1 MGCGIAMKKL
11 LCIIFVG
18 AICVMNQS
26 SVHAEDSGKSTGLF
40 DDVDIVTDENAVPI
54 DRKDISGMKNAEMG
68 DTVAAL
74 DQTMQ
79 RSAAAP
85 YWTNTGGVKRFYDAN
100 GNMMYHA
107 GSKMIIDVSE
117 HQGVINWDQ
126 VKAAGI
132 DGAILRISYGY
143 ENGYDK
149 QFVRNVQECNRLGI
163 PYGIYMYSYAYD
175 ANFAYHEAADVVNL
189 LSKVQVN
196 LSYPIYYDI
205 EGFAPFNHLGVVRYH
220 PTSPSQYESIIA
232 TFINYMNTHGYAGK
246 VHVYSYRS
254 YLQNELNSS
263 KILSYVS
270 WIAAYTQTLGYTNTF
285 YNGVQGW
292 QYTSDGSVKGINGR
306 VDISCFSDFMYNASV
321 SASVPE
327 AVTEKLAEKNIK
339 FNAGYLTGFQLNSD
353 ISALQSSLASLGKVT
368 LYGING
374 NVITSGKVATGQMIT
389 IEMNNR
395 AADQVYKMAV
405 VIRGDVN
412 GDGVIKSNDYALI
425 KNDILNIKKL
435 TNASYKAAD
444 VSGDG
449 LVRSNDYALIKN
461 YILGRSS
468 IKQ

>member
-1 MGCGIAMKKL
+1 MKKL

-18 AICVMNQS
+18 AICIMNQS

-40 DDVDIVTDENAVPI
+40 DDVEIVTDENAVPI

-74 DQTMQ
+74 DHTMQ

-117 HQGVINWDQ
+117 HQGVINWEQ

-175 ANFAYHEAADVVNL
+175 ANFAYNEAVDVVKL

-374 NVITSGKVATGQMIT
+374 NVITSGNVATGQMIT

-412 GDGVIKSNDYALI
+412 GDGKISGIDYVKVRNKIDGKSQFNSIESLASDINNDGKI
-425 KNDILNIKKL
+425 
-435 TNASYKAAD
+435 
-444 VSGDG
+444 SGIDYVRIRNHIDG
-449 LVRSNDYALIKN
+449 KTTIT
-461 YILGRSS
+461 
-468 IKQ
+468 Q

>member
-1 MGCGIAMKKL
+1 MKKL

-18 AICVMNQS
+18 AICIMNQS

-40 DDVDIVTDENAVPI
+40 DDVEIVTDENAVPI

-74 DQTMQ
+74 DHTMQ

-126 VKAAGI
+126 VKSSGI

-175 ANFAYHEAADVVNL
+175 ANFAYHEAADVVKL

-205 EGFAPFNHLGVVRYH
+205 EGFDSFNHLGVVRYH

-353 ISALQSSLASLGKVT
+353 ISALQSSLAGLGKVT

-412 GDGVIKSNDYALI
+412 GDGKISGIDYVKVRNKIDGKSQFNSIESLASDINNDGKI
-425 KNDILNIKKL
+425 
-435 TNASYKAAD
+435 
-444 VSGDG
+444 SGIDYVRIRNHIDG
-449 LVRSNDYALIKN
+449 KTTIT
-461 YILGRSS
+461 
-468 IKQ
+468 Q

>member
-1 MGCGIAMKKL
+1 MKKL

-18 AICVMNQS
+18 AICIMNQS

-40 DDVDIVTDENAVPI
+40 DDVEIVTDENAVPI

-74 DQTMQ
+74 DHTMQ

-117 HQGVINWDQ
+117 HQGVINWEQ

-175 ANFAYHEAADVVNL
+175 ANFAYHEAADVVKL

-353 ISALQSSLASLGKVT
+353 ISALQSSLAGLGKVT

-374 NVITSGKVATGQMIT
+374 NVITSGKVATGQTIT

-412 GDGVIKSNDYALI
+412 GDGKISGIDYVKVRNKIDGKSQFNSIESLASDINNDGKI
-425 KNDILNIKKL
+425 
-435 TNASYKAAD
+435 
-444 VSGDG
+444 SGIDYVRIRNHIDG
-449 LVRSNDYALIKN
+449 KTTIT
-461 YILGRSS
+461 
-468 IKQ
+468 Q

>member
-1 MGCGIAMKKL
+1 MKKL

-18 AICVMNQS
+18 AICIMNQS

-40 DDVDIVTDENAVPI
+40 DDVEIVTDENAVPI

-74 DQTMQ
+74 DHTMQ

-205 EGFAPFNHLGVVRYH
+205 EGFDPFYHLGVVRYH

-246 VHVYSYRS
+246 VHVYSYRN
-254 YLQNELNSS
+254 YLQNALNSS

-292 QYTSDGSVKGINGR
+292 QYTNSGSVKGINGR

-353 ISALQSSLASLGKVT
+353 ISALQSSLAGLGKVT

-374 NVITSGKVATGQMIT
+374 NVITSGIVATGQTIT
-389 IEMNNR
+389 IEMNSR

-412 GDGVIKSNDYALI
+412 GDGKISGIDYVKVRNKIDGKSQFNSIESLASDINNDGKI
-425 KNDILNIKKL
+425 
-435 TNASYKAAD
+435 
-444 VSGDG
+444 SGIDYVRIRNHIDG
-449 LVRSNDYALIKN
+449 KTTIT
-461 YILGRSS
+461 
-468 IKQ
+468 Q

>member
-1 MGCGIAMKKL
+1 MKKL
-11 LCIIFVG
+11 LCILFIG
-18 AICVMNQS
+18 ALCIVNQADI
-26 SVHAEDSGKSTGLF
+26 HAEGSGESTDLF
-40 DDVDIVTDENAVPI
+40 DGVEIVTDENAVPI
-54 DRKDISGMKNAEMG
+54 DRKDISGMENAEMG
-68 DTVAAL
+68 DNLAMI
-74 DQTMQ
+74 DHTMQ

-85 YWTNTGGVKRFYDAN
+85 YWTNSGGVKRFYDAN
-100 GNMMYHA
+100 GTLMYHA

-117 HQGVINWDQ
+117 HQGVINWEK
-126 VKAAGI
+126 VKASGV

-143 ENGYDK
+143 ENGFDK
-149 QFVRNVQECNRLGI
+149 QFVRNVNECNRLGI

-175 ANFAYHEAADVVNL
+175 ANFAYNEAADVVKL
-189 LSKVQVN
+189 LSQVKVN

-205 EGFAPFNHLGVVRYH
+205 EGFDSFKHLGVVRYH
-220 PTSPSQYESIIA
+220 PTTPSQYESIIG

-263 KILSYVS
+263 KILPYVS
-270 WIAAYTQTLGYTNTF
+270 WIAAYTLTLGYTNSF

-292 QYTSDGSVKGINGR
+292 QYTSDGSINGISGR
-306 VDISCFSDFMYNASV
+306 VDVSCFSDFMYNATVSV
-321 SASVPE
+321 TVPE
-327 AVTEKLAEKNIK
+327 AVTKKLAEKNIK
-339 FNAGYLTGFQLNSD
+339 FNAGYLTGFTLNSD
-353 ISALQSSLASLGKVT
+353 ISSLQSSLSSLGKVT
-368 LYGING
+368 LYGVNG
-374 NVITSGKVATGQMIT
+374 NVITSGKVATGQTIS
-389 IEMNNR
+389 IEMNTRDSDN
-395 AADQVYKMAV
+395 VYKMAV

-435 TNASYKAAD
+435 SNASYKAAD

-461 YILGRSS
+461 YILGRST

>member
-1 MGCGIAMKKL
+1 MKKL

-18 AICVMNQS
+18 AICIMNQS

-40 DDVDIVTDENAVPI
+40 DDVEIVTDENAVPI

-74 DQTMQ
+74 DHTMQ

-175 ANFAYHEAADVVNL
+175 ANFAYHEAADVVKL

-270 WIAAYTQTLGYTNTF
+270 WIAAYTQTFGYTNTF

-412 GDGVIKSNDYALI
+412 GDGKISGIDYVKVRNKIDGKSQFNSIESLASDINNDGKI
-425 KNDILNIKKL
+425 
-435 TNASYKAAD
+435 
-444 VSGDG
+444 SGIDYVRIRNHIDG
-449 LVRSNDYALIKN
+449 KTTIT
-461 YILGRSS
+461 
-468 IKQ
+468 Q